1 MGTFDGRKEATGL
14 VLFFCSV
21 ALTLMYYLPQTITG
35 IVGQILR
42 SVGFG
47 LIGSAAF
54 AIPIFVFYASI
65 DFFFEKRNG
74 VAPFRVRSI
83 VILMLCVASLLAV
96 FTVDFDYLRSLC
108 IDDATDKAS
117 ALKAITLLWK
127 SGIDSK
133 VITDATNSS
142 FVIPG
147 GVLGGVIALSLV
159 TIAGKTVSNM
169 CAYHIPYCSNNYGF
183 SYFS

>member
-65 DFFFEKRNG
+65 DFFF
-74 VAPFRVRSI
+74 
-83 VILMLCVASLLAV
+83 
-96 FTVDFDYLRSLC
+96 
-108 IDDATDKAS
+108 DA
-117 ALKAITLLWK
+117 L
-127 SGIDSK
+127 
-133 VITDATNSS
+133 
-142 FVIPG
+142 
-147 GVLGGVIALSLV
+147 
-159 TIAGKTVSNM
+159 
-169 CAYHIPYCSNNYGF
+169 
-183 SYFS
+183 